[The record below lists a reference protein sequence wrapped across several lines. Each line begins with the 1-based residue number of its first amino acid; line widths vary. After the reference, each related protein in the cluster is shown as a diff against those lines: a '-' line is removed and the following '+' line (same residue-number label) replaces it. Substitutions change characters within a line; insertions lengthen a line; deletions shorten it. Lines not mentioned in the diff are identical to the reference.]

1 MDIQDHGKNHP
12 SGHESHGGVHLC
24 HKCGWPFPNPHPS
37 AKQRRSH
44 KRICGTIEGYKL
56 IDSRDIITHSTPS
69 DEEPLSDESHKTP
82 CAQVPKVME
91 SCSLEKN
98 IGGIGAMSNKSE
110 DEVFSDAAMEFQD
123 GGFGL
128 GRLDSF
134 NHPSKSDKDLTPV
147 VSFKDCEDTCD
158 VIPIKMEPL
167 TDVLEESSKVGGG
180 DKMAEYTVRQET
192 NAEKIEKMLDGISDL
207 GQLEEDFS
215 DRLASKTSI
224 NENAEQESDGK
235 GHLGISLERNLTD
248 VVASNRVH
256 AYVTS
261 EKTDD
266 ITPETRLVDRVVKV
280 KENDDKLPLNTVIN
294 DLSAKEESGKD
305 IDASTYNFQIPTD
318 AAQDSTNVCDKTEKE
333 NVSVYALKHE
343 SFKDHNTVKLP
354 QSRALASEEIIV
366 DEEDEVKDLVSQ
378 EKCDT
383 LSLKQL
389 DKDNEA
395 DASCIHVAEDSYKL
409 GGNKEELVEG
419 KSDVI
424 QLDKGSDTLGCF
436 VDDDTTKNKTDL
448 EVCYPEEKQPVLVS
462 HTDVETRKL
471 NNVCGSDDMDVP
483 QSGRNGAHITED
495 ENTGRIDDENY
506 VKKTL
511 TLNESTNGSSLSQTN
526 PSSNLLDVE
535 NSASESFSLHH
546 DSPVA
551 AKEANDEYTRALPE
565 TEGPHL
571 NRASNSLD
579 DMKESEI
586 SRDIKLQ
593 GECVGKDL
601 MTSAVNNIE
610 GNEFEKT
617 SQDQLKKDS
626 IHSPSFAEPTGR
638 ISGAVDDSHTGESG
652 VDASGTSTLSLQ
664 GEADNGSIKP
674 QLDAPVGDVLKS
686 SSHNDSLAGQ
696 WGSVSVSSMQSDNPA
711 AINTENLSPT
721 GSHPLLEPEK
731 ANINKPSAVLG
742 EKHFHKSDEFEPPSF
757 MTLVEPGGSNQNV
770 AAASEIQTTQN
781 SQHAGWFPS
790 ITHAAN
796 ESQGRKKEEIIAK
809 VNNWNTMQHTPLKS
823 LLGEAINE
831 TKPKSPN
838 STKAAPRDE
847 KITKDNGGMV
857 TKVSSI
863 LGPESPEAEPSN
875 VEKWDSPARYQA
887 DIKREK
893 RKMKGRPLWT
903 QFVCCSS
910 AN

>member
-44 KRICGTIEGYKL
+44 KKICGTIEGYKL

-82 CAQVPKVME
+82 CAQVPKVVE

-110 DEVFSDAAMEFQD
+110 DDVFSDAAMEFQD

-134 NHPSKSDKDLTPV
+134 DHPSKSDKDLTPV

-167 TDVLEESSKVGGG
+167 MDVLEESSKVGGG

-192 NAEKIEKMLDGISDL
+192 NAEKIEMMLDGISDL

-215 DRLASKTSI
+215 DR
-224 NENAEQESDGK
+224 
-235 GHLGISLERNLTD
+235 
-248 VVASNRVH
+248 VH
-256 AYVTS
+256 ACVTS

-294 DLSAKEESGKD
+294 DLSAKDESAKD
-305 IDASTYNFQIPTD
+305 IDASTYNFQILTD
-318 AAQDSTNVCDKTEKE
+318 AAQDSTKVCDKTEKE

-395 DASCIHVAEDSYKL
+395 DALCIHVAEDSYKL

-419 KSDVI
+419 KTDVI
-424 QLDKGSDTLGCF
+424 QLDKGSDTLGSF
-436 VDDDTTKNKTDL
+436 VDDDTTKNKKDL
-448 EVCYPEEKQPVLVS
+448 EVWYLKEKQPVLVS
-462 HTDVETRKL
+462 HTDVEL
-471 NNVCGSDDMDVP
+471 NNACGSDDMDVP

-511 TLNESTNGSSLSQTN
+511 TSNESTNGSSLSQTN

-535 NSASESFSLHH
+535 NSASESVSLHH

-551 AKEANDEYTRALPE
+551 AKEDNDEYTRALPE

-638 ISGAVDDSHTGESG
+638 ISAAVDDSHTGESG

-674 QLDAPVGDVLKS
+674 QLDAPVGDVSKS
-686 SSHNDSLAGQ
+686 SSHNDSLDGQ
-696 WGSVSVSSMQSDNPA
+696 WGSVSVFSMQSDNPA
-711 AINTENLSPT
+711 AINTENLSPI

-742 EKHFHKSDEFEPPSF
+742 EKHFDKSDEFKPPSF
-757 MTLVEPGGSNQNV
+757 MTLVEPVGSNENA
-770 AAASEIQTTQN
+770 AAASEVQTAQN

-790 ITHAAN
+790 ITHTAS

-831 TKPKSPN
+831 TKPKFPN
-838 STKAAPRDE
+838 SPKADPRDE
-847 KITKDNGGMV
+847 KVTKDNGGMV

-863 LGPESPEAEPSN
+863 LGPESPETEPSN

>member
-44 KRICGTIEGYKL
+44 KKICGTIEGYKL

-82 CAQVPKVME
+82 CAQVPKVVE

-110 DEVFSDAAMEFQD
+110 DDVFSDAAMEFQD

-134 NHPSKSDKDLTPV
+134 DHPSKSDKDLTPV

-167 TDVLEESSKVGGG
+167 MDVLEESSKVGGG

-192 NAEKIEKMLDGISDL
+192 NAEKIEMMLDGISDL

-215 DRLASKTSI
+215 DR
-224 NENAEQESDGK
+224 
-235 GHLGISLERNLTD
+235 
-248 VVASNRVH
+248 VH
-256 AYVTS
+256 ACVTS

-294 DLSAKEESGKD
+294 DLSAKDESAKD

-318 AAQDSTNVCDKTEKE
+318 AAQDSTKVCDKTEKE

-378 EKCDT
+378 EICDT

-409 GGNKEELVEG
+409 GGNKEEVVEG
-419 KSDVI
+419 KTDVI
-424 QLDKGSDTLGCF
+424 QLDKGSDTLGSF
-436 VDDDTTKNKTDL
+436 VDDDTTKNKKDL
-448 EVCYPEEKQPVLVS
+448 EVC
-462 HTDVETRKL
+462 
-471 NNVCGSDDMDVP
+471 DDMDVP

-511 TLNESTNGSSLSQTN
+511 TSNESTNGSSLSQTN

-535 NSASESFSLHH
+535 NSASESVSLHH

-551 AKEANDEYTRALPE
+551 AKEDNDEYTRALPE

-571 NRASNSLD
+571 NRPSNSLD

-593 GECVGKDL
+593 GECVVKNL
-601 MTSAVNNIE
+601 MTSAVSNIE

-638 ISGAVDDSHTGESG
+638 ISAAVDDSHTGESG

-674 QLDAPVGDVLKS
+674 QLDAPVGDVSKS
-686 SSHNDSLAGQ
+686 SSHNDSLDGQ
-696 WGSVSVSSMQSDNPA
+696 WGSVSVFSMQSDNPA
-711 AINTENLSPT
+711 AINTENLSPI

-742 EKHFHKSDEFEPPSF
+742 EKHFDKSDEFKPPSF
-757 MTLVEPGGSNQNV
+757 MTLVEPVGSNQNA
-770 AAASEIQTTQN
+770 AAASEVQTAQN

-790 ITHAAN
+790 ITHTAS

-831 TKPKSPN
+831 TKPKFPN
-838 STKAAPRDE
+838 SPKADPRDE
-847 KITKDNGGMV
+847 KVTKDNGGMV

-863 LGPESPEAEPSN
+863 LGPESPETEPSN
-875 VEKWDSPARYQA
+875 VEKWDSPAKYQA

>member
-215 DRLASKTSI
+215 DR
-224 NENAEQESDGK
+224 
-235 GHLGISLERNLTD
+235 
-248 VVASNRVH
+248 VH

-305 IDASTYNFQIPTD
+305 IDASTYNFQIPTN

-366 DEEDEVKDLVSQ
+366 DEEDEVKDL
-378 EKCDT
+378 
-383 LSLKQL
+383 
-389 DKDNEA
+389 
-395 DASCIHVAEDSYKL
+395 
-409 GGNKEELVEG
+409 LVEG

-424 QLDKGSDTLGCF
+424 QLDKGSDTLGSF

-626 IHSPSFAEPTGR
+626 IHSPSFAEPMGR

-686 SSHNDSLAGQ
+686 SSHNDSLA
-696 WGSVSVSSMQSDNPA
+696 VSSMQSDNPA

-742 EKHFHKSDEFEPPSF
+742 EKHFDKSDEFEPPSF

-770 AAASEIQTTQN
+770 AAASEIQTMQN

-796 ESQGRKKEEIIAK
+796 ESRGRKKEEIIAK

>member
-215 DRLASKTSI
+215 DR
-224 NENAEQESDGK
+224 
-235 GHLGISLERNLTD
+235 
-248 VVASNRVH
+248 VH

-305 IDASTYNFQIPTD
+305 IDASTYNFQIPTN

-366 DEEDEVKDLVSQ
+366 DEEDEVKDL
-378 EKCDT
+378 
-383 LSLKQL
+383 
-389 DKDNEA
+389 
-395 DASCIHVAEDSYKL
+395 
-409 GGNKEELVEG
+409 LVEG

-424 QLDKGSDTLGCF
+424 QLDKGSDTLGSF

-626 IHSPSFAEPTGR
+626 IHSPSFAEPMGR

-696 WGSVSVSSMQSDNPA
+696 WGSVSGIFLD
-711 AINTENLSPT
+711 AI
-721 GSHPLLEPEK
+721 
-731 ANINKPSAVLG
+731 
-742 EKHFHKSDEFEPPSF
+742 
-757 MTLVEPGGSNQNV
+757 
-770 AAASEIQTTQN
+770 
-781 SQHAGWFPS
+781 
-790 ITHAAN
+790 
-796 ESQGRKKEEIIAK
+796 R
-809 VNNWNTMQHTPLKS
+809 
-823 LLGEAINE
+823 
-831 TKPKSPN
+831 
-838 STKAAPRDE
+838 
-847 KITKDNGGMV
+847 
-857 TKVSSI
+857 
-863 LGPESPEAEPSN
+863 
-875 VEKWDSPARYQA
+875 
-887 DIKREK
+887 
-893 RKMKGRPLWT
+893 
-903 QFVCCSS
+903 
-910 AN
+910 

>member
-44 KRICGTIEGYKL
+44 KKICGTIEGYKL

-82 CAQVPKVME
+82 CAQVPKVVE

-110 DEVFSDAAMEFQD
+110 DDVFSDAAMEFQD

-134 NHPSKSDKDLTPV
+134 DHPSKSDKDLTPV

-167 TDVLEESSKVGGG
+167 MDVLEESSKVGGG

-192 NAEKIEKMLDGISDL
+192 NAEKIEMMLDGISDL

-215 DRLASKTSI
+215 DR
-224 NENAEQESDGK
+224 
-235 GHLGISLERNLTD
+235 
-248 VVASNRVH
+248 VH
-256 AYVTS
+256 ACVTS

-294 DLSAKEESGKD
+294 DLSAKDESAKD

-318 AAQDSTNVCDKTEKE
+318 AAQDSTKVCDKTEKE

-419 KSDVI
+419 KTDVI
-424 QLDKGSDTLGCF
+424 QLDKGSDTLGSF
-436 VDDDTTKNKTDL
+436 VDDDTTKNKKDL
-448 EVCYPEEKQPVLVS
+448 EVWYLKEKQPVLVS
-462 HTDVETRKL
+462 HTDVEL
-471 NNVCGSDDMDVP
+471 NNICGSDDMDVP

-506 VKKTL
+506 VKKIL
-511 TLNESTNGSSLSQTN
+511 TSNESTNGSSLSQTN

-535 NSASESFSLHH
+535 NSASESVSLHH

-551 AKEANDEYTRALPE
+551 AKEDNDEYTRALPE

-593 GECVGKDL
+593 GECVVKDL

-638 ISGAVDDSHTGESG
+638 ISAAGDDSHTGESG

-674 QLDAPVGDVLKS
+674 QLDAPVGDVSKS
-686 SSHNDSLAGQ
+686 SSHNDSLDGQ
-696 WGSVSVSSMQSDNPA
+696 WGSVSVFSMQSDNPA
-711 AINTENLSPT
+711 AVNTENLSPI

-742 EKHFHKSDEFEPPSF
+742 EKHFDKSDEFKPPSF
-757 MTLVEPGGSNQNV
+757 MTLVEPVGSNQNA
-770 AAASEIQTTQN
+770 AAASEVQTAQN

-790 ITHAAN
+790 ITHTAS

-831 TKPKSPN
+831 TKPKFPN
-838 STKAAPRDE
+838 SPKADPRDE
-847 KITKDNGGMV
+847 KVTKDNGGMV

-863 LGPESPEAEPSN
+863 LGPESPETEPSN
-875 VEKWDSPARYQA
+875 VEKWDSPAKYQA

>member
-134 NHPSKSDKDLTPV
+134 NHPSKSDRDLTPV

-215 DRLASKTSI
+215 DR
-224 NENAEQESDGK
+224 
-235 GHLGISLERNLTD
+235 
-248 VVASNRVH
+248 VH

-305 IDASTYNFQIPTD
+305 IDASTYNFQIPTN

-389 DKDNEA
+389 DKDNAA

-424 QLDKGSDTLGCF
+424 QLDKGSDTLGSF

-626 IHSPSFAEPTGR
+626 IHSPSFAEPMGR
-638 ISGAVDDSHTGESG
+638 ISGAVDDSHTGKSG

-674 QLDAPVGDVLKS
+674 QLDAPV
-686 SSHNDSLAGQ
+686 
-696 WGSVSVSSMQSDNPA
+696 VSSMQSDNPA

-742 EKHFHKSDEFEPPSF
+742 EKHFDKSDEFEPPSF

-770 AAASEIQTTQN
+770 AAASEIQTMQN

-893 RKMKGRPLWT
+893 RKIKGRPLWT

>member
-134 NHPSKSDKDLTPV
+134 NHPSKSDRDLTPV

-215 DRLASKTSI
+215 DR
-224 NENAEQESDGK
+224 
-235 GHLGISLERNLTD
+235 
-248 VVASNRVH
+248 VH

-305 IDASTYNFQIPTD
+305 IDASTYNFQIPTN

-389 DKDNEA
+389 DKDNAA

-424 QLDKGSDTLGCF
+424 QLDKGSDTLGSF

-626 IHSPSFAEPTGR
+626 IHSPSFAEPMGR
-638 ISGAVDDSHTGESG
+638 ISGAVDDSHTGKSG

-742 EKHFHKSDEFEPPSF
+742 EKHFDKSDEFEPPSF

-770 AAASEIQTTQN
+770 AAASEIQTMQN

-893 RKMKGRPLWT
+893 RKIKGRPLWT

>member
-158 VIPIKMEPL
+158 VIPIEMEPL

-215 DRLASKTSI
+215 
-224 NENAEQESDGK
+224 E
-235 GHLGISLERNLTD
+235 
-248 VVASNRVH
+248 RVH

-294 DLSAKEESGKD
+294 DLLAKEESGKD
-305 IDASTYNFQIPTD
+305 IDASTYNFQIPTN

-389 DKDNEA
+389 DKDNAA

-424 QLDKGSDTLGCF
+424 QLDKGSDTLGSF

-551 AKEANDEYTRALPE
+551 VKEANDEYTRALPE

-586 SRDIKLQ
+586 SRDIKLL

-626 IHSPSFAEPTGR
+626 IHSPSFAEPMGR

-742 EKHFHKSDEFEPPSF
+742 EKHFDKSDEFEPPSF
-757 MTLVEPGGSNQNV
+757 MTLVEPGGSNQDV
-770 AAASEIQTTQN
+770 AAASEIQTMQN

>member
-134 NHPSKSDKDLTPV
+134 NHPSKSDRDLTPV

-305 IDASTYNFQIPTD
+305 IDASTYNFQIPTN

-389 DKDNEA
+389 DKDNAA

-424 QLDKGSDTLGCF
+424 QLDKGSDTLGSF

-626 IHSPSFAEPTGR
+626 IHSPSFAEPMGR
-638 ISGAVDDSHTGESG
+638 ISGAVDDSHTGKSG

-674 QLDAPVGDVLKS
+674 QLDAPV
-686 SSHNDSLAGQ
+686 
-696 WGSVSVSSMQSDNPA
+696 VSSMQSDNPA

-742 EKHFHKSDEFEPPSF
+742 EKHFDKSDEFEPPSF

-770 AAASEIQTTQN
+770 AAASEIQTMQN

-893 RKMKGRPLWT
+893 RKIKGRPLWT

>member
-134 NHPSKSDKDLTPV
+134 NHPSKSDRDLTPV

-215 DRLASKTSI
+215 DR
-224 NENAEQESDGK
+224 
-235 GHLGISLERNLTD
+235 
-248 VVASNRVH
+248 VH

-305 IDASTYNFQIPTD
+305 IDASTYNFQIPTN

-389 DKDNEA
+389 DKDNAA

-424 QLDKGSDTLGCF
+424 QLDKGSDTLGSF

-626 IHSPSFAEPTGR
+626 IHSPSFAEPMGR
-638 ISGAVDDSHTGESG
+638 ISGAVDDSHTGKSG

-686 SSHNDSLAGQ
+686 SSHNDSLA
-696 WGSVSVSSMQSDNPA
+696 VSSMQSDNPA

-742 EKHFHKSDEFEPPSF
+742 EKHFDKSDEFEPPSF

-770 AAASEIQTTQN
+770 AAASEIQTMQN

-893 RKMKGRPLWT
+893 RKIKGRPLWT

>member
-215 DRLASKTSI
+215 DR
-224 NENAEQESDGK
+224 
-235 GHLGISLERNLTD
+235 
-248 VVASNRVH
+248 VH

-305 IDASTYNFQIPTD
+305 IDASTYNFQIPTN

-366 DEEDEVKDLVSQ
+366 DEEDEVKDL
-378 EKCDT
+378 
-383 LSLKQL
+383 
-389 DKDNEA
+389 
-395 DASCIHVAEDSYKL
+395 
-409 GGNKEELVEG
+409 LVEG

-424 QLDKGSDTLGCF
+424 QLDKGSDTLGSF

-626 IHSPSFAEPTGR
+626 IHSPSFAEPMGR

-742 EKHFHKSDEFEPPSF
+742 EKHFDKSDEFEPPSF

-770 AAASEIQTTQN
+770 AAASEIQTMQN

-796 ESQGRKKEEIIAK
+796 ESRGRKKEEIIAK

>member
-215 DRLASKTSI
+215 DR
-224 NENAEQESDGK
+224 
-235 GHLGISLERNLTD
+235 
-248 VVASNRVH
+248 VH

-305 IDASTYNFQIPTD
+305 IDASTYNFQIPTN

-366 DEEDEVKDLVSQ
+366 DEEDEVKDL
-378 EKCDT
+378 
-383 LSLKQL
+383 
-389 DKDNEA
+389 
-395 DASCIHVAEDSYKL
+395 
-409 GGNKEELVEG
+409 LVEG

-424 QLDKGSDTLGCF
+424 QLDKGSDTLGSF

-626 IHSPSFAEPTGR
+626 IHSPSFAEPMGR

-674 QLDAPVGDVLKS
+674 QLDAPV
-686 SSHNDSLAGQ
+686 
-696 WGSVSVSSMQSDNPA
+696 VSSMQSDNPA

-742 EKHFHKSDEFEPPSF
+742 EKHFDKSDEFEPPSF

-770 AAASEIQTTQN
+770 AAASEIQTMQN

-796 ESQGRKKEEIIAK
+796 ESRGRKKEEIIAK

>member
-44 KRICGTIEGYKL
+44 KKICGTIEGYKL

-82 CAQVPKVME
+82 CAQVPKVVE

-110 DEVFSDAAMEFQD
+110 DDVFSDAAMEFQD

-134 NHPSKSDKDLTPV
+134 DHPSKSDKDLTPV

-167 TDVLEESSKVGGG
+167 MDVLEESSKVGGG

-192 NAEKIEKMLDGISDL
+192 NAEKIEMMLDGISDL

-215 DRLASKTSI
+215 DR
-224 NENAEQESDGK
+224 
-235 GHLGISLERNLTD
+235 
-248 VVASNRVH
+248 VH
-256 AYVTS
+256 ACVTS

-294 DLSAKEESGKD
+294 DLSAKDESAKD

-318 AAQDSTNVCDKTEKE
+318 AAQDSTKVCDKTEKE

-378 EKCDT
+378 EICDT

-409 GGNKEELVEG
+409 GGNKEEVVEG
-419 KSDVI
+419 KTDVI
-424 QLDKGSDTLGCF
+424 QLDKGSDTLGSF
-436 VDDDTTKNKTDL
+436 VDDDTTKNKKDL
-448 EVCYPEEKQPVLVS
+448 EVWYLKEKQPVLVS
-462 HTDVETRKL
+462 HTDVEL
-471 NNVCGSDDMDVP
+471 NNICGSDDMDVP

-511 TLNESTNGSSLSQTN
+511 TSNESTNGSSLSQTN

-535 NSASESFSLHH
+535 NSASESVSLHH

-551 AKEANDEYTRALPE
+551 AKEDNDEYTRALPE

-571 NRASNSLD
+571 NRPSNSLD

-593 GECVGKDL
+593 GECVVKNL
-601 MTSAVNNIE
+601 MTSAVSNIE

-638 ISGAVDDSHTGESG
+638 ISAAVDDSHTGESG

-674 QLDAPVGDVLKS
+674 QLDAPVGDVSKS
-686 SSHNDSLAGQ
+686 SSHNDSLDGQ
-696 WGSVSVSSMQSDNPA
+696 WGSVSVFSMQSDNPA
-711 AINTENLSPT
+711 AINTENLSPI

-742 EKHFHKSDEFEPPSF
+742 EKHFDKSDEFKPPSF
-757 MTLVEPGGSNQNV
+757 MTLVEPVGSNQNA
-770 AAASEIQTTQN
+770 AAASEVQTAQN

-790 ITHAAN
+790 ITHTAS

-831 TKPKSPN
+831 TKPKFPN
-838 STKAAPRDE
+838 SPKADPRDE
-847 KITKDNGGMV
+847 KVTKDNGGMV

-863 LGPESPEAEPSN
+863 LGPESPETEPSN
-875 VEKWDSPARYQA
+875 VEKWDSPAKYQA

>member
-44 KRICGTIEGYKL
+44 KKICGTIEGYKL

-82 CAQVPKVME
+82 CAQVPKVVE

-110 DEVFSDAAMEFQD
+110 DDVFSDAAMEFQD

-134 NHPSKSDKDLTPV
+134 DHPSKSDKDLTPV

-167 TDVLEESSKVGGG
+167 MDVLEESSKVGGG

-192 NAEKIEKMLDGISDL
+192 NAEKIEMMLDGISDL

-215 DRLASKTSI
+215 DR
-224 NENAEQESDGK
+224 
-235 GHLGISLERNLTD
+235 
-248 VVASNRVH
+248 VH
-256 AYVTS
+256 ACVTS

-294 DLSAKEESGKD
+294 DLSAKDESAKD

-318 AAQDSTNVCDKTEKE
+318 AAQDSTKVCDKTEKE
-333 NVSVYALKHE
+333 NVSVYALKYE

-378 EKCDT
+378 EICDT

-419 KSDVI
+419 KTDVI
-424 QLDKGSDTLGCF
+424 QLDKGSDTLGSF
-436 VDDDTTKNKTDL
+436 VDDDTTKNKKDL
-448 EVCYPEEKQPVLVS
+448 EVWYLKEKQPVLVS
-462 HTDVETRKL
+462 HTDVEL
-471 NNVCGSDDMDVP
+471 NNICGSDDMDVP

-495 ENTGRIDDENY
+495 KNTGRIDDENY

-511 TLNESTNGSSLSQTN
+511 TSNESTNGSSLSQTN

-535 NSASESFSLHH
+535 NSASESVSLHH

-551 AKEANDEYTRALPE
+551 GKEDNDEYTRALPE

-571 NRASNSLD
+571 NRPSNSLD

-593 GECVGKDL
+593 GECVVKNL
-601 MTSAVNNIE
+601 MTSAVSNIE

-638 ISGAVDDSHTGESG
+638 ISAAVDDSHTGESG

-674 QLDAPVGDVLKS
+674 QLDAPVGDVSKS
-686 SSHNDSLAGQ
+686 SSHNDSLDGQ
-696 WGSVSVSSMQSDNPA
+696 WGSVSVFWMQSDNPA
-711 AINTENLSPT
+711 AINTENLSPI

-742 EKHFHKSDEFEPPSF
+742 EKHFDKSDEFKPPSF
-757 MTLVEPGGSNQNV
+757 MTLVEPVGSNQNA
-770 AAASEIQTTQN
+770 AAASEVQNAQN

-790 ITHAAN
+790 ITHTAS

-831 TKPKSPN
+831 TKPKFPN
-838 STKAAPRDE
+838 SPKADPRDE
-847 KITKDNGGMV
+847 KVTKDNGGMV

-863 LGPESPEAEPSN
+863 LGPESPETEPSN
-875 VEKWDSPARYQA
+875 VEKWDSPAKYQA

>member
-44 KRICGTIEGYKL
+44 KKICGTIEGYKL

-82 CAQVPKVME
+82 CAQVPKVVE

-110 DEVFSDAAMEFQD
+110 DDVFSDAAMEFQD

-134 NHPSKSDKDLTPV
+134 DHPSKSDKDLTPV

-167 TDVLEESSKVGGG
+167 MDVLEESSKVGGG

-192 NAEKIEKMLDGISDL
+192 NAEKIEMMLDGISDL

-235 GHLGISLERNLTD
+235 GHLGINLEQNLTD

-256 AYVTS
+256 ACVTS

-294 DLSAKEESGKD
+294 DLSAKDESAKD

-318 AAQDSTNVCDKTEKE
+318 AAQDSTKVCDKTEKE

-419 KSDVI
+419 KTDVI
-424 QLDKGSDTLGCF
+424 QLDKGSDTLGSF
-436 VDDDTTKNKTDL
+436 VDDDTTKNKKDL
-448 EVCYPEEKQPVLVS
+448 EVWYLKEKQPVLVS
-462 HTDVETRKL
+462 HTDVEL
-471 NNVCGSDDMDVP
+471 NNICGSDDMDVP

-506 VKKTL
+506 VKKIL
-511 TLNESTNGSSLSQTN
+511 TSNESTNGSSLSQTN

-535 NSASESFSLHH
+535 NSASESVSLHH

-551 AKEANDEYTRALPE
+551 AKEDNDEYTRALPE

-593 GECVGKDL
+593 GECVVKDL

-638 ISGAVDDSHTGESG
+638 ISAAGDDSHTGESG

-674 QLDAPVGDVLKS
+674 QLDAPVGDVSKS
-686 SSHNDSLAGQ
+686 SSHNDSLDGQ
-696 WGSVSVSSMQSDNPA
+696 WGSVSVFSMQSDNPA
-711 AINTENLSPT
+711 AVNTENLSPI

-742 EKHFHKSDEFEPPSF
+742 EKHFDKSDEFKPPSF
-757 MTLVEPGGSNQNV
+757 MTLVEPVGSNQNA
-770 AAASEIQTTQN
+770 AAASEVQTAQN

-790 ITHAAN
+790 ITHTAS

-831 TKPKSPN
+831 TKPKFPN
-838 STKAAPRDE
+838 SPKADPRDE
-847 KITKDNGGMV
+847 KVTKDNGGMV

-863 LGPESPEAEPSN
+863 LGPESPETEPSN
-875 VEKWDSPARYQA
+875 VEKWDSPAKYQA

>member
-44 KRICGTIEGYKL
+44 KKICGTIEGYKL

-82 CAQVPKVME
+82 CAQVPKVVE

-110 DEVFSDAAMEFQD
+110 DDVFSDAAMEFQD

-134 NHPSKSDKDLTPV
+134 DHPSKSDKDLTPV

-167 TDVLEESSKVGGG
+167 MDVLEESSKVGGG

-192 NAEKIEKMLDGISDL
+192 NAEKIEMMLDGISDL

-235 GHLGISLERNLTD
+235 GHLGINLEQNLTD

-256 AYVTS
+256 ACVTS

-294 DLSAKEESGKD
+294 DLSAKDESAKD

-318 AAQDSTNVCDKTEKE
+318 AAQDSTKVCDKTEKE
-333 NVSVYALKHE
+333 N
-343 SFKDHNTVKLP
+343 
-354 QSRALASEEIIV
+354 
-366 DEEDEVKDLVSQ
+366 
-378 EKCDT
+378 
-383 LSLKQL
+383 
-389 DKDNEA
+389 A

-419 KSDVI
+419 KTDVI
-424 QLDKGSDTLGCF
+424 QLDKGSDTLGSF
-436 VDDDTTKNKTDL
+436 VDDDTTKNKKDL
-448 EVCYPEEKQPVLVS
+448 EVWYLKEKQPVLVS
-462 HTDVETRKL
+462 HTDVEL
-471 NNVCGSDDMDVP
+471 NNICGSDDMDVP

-506 VKKTL
+506 VKKIL
-511 TLNESTNGSSLSQTN
+511 TSNESTNGSSLSQTN

-535 NSASESFSLHH
+535 NSASESVSLHH

-551 AKEANDEYTRALPE
+551 AKEDNDEYTRALPE

-593 GECVGKDL
+593 GECVVKDL

-638 ISGAVDDSHTGESG
+638 ISAAGDDSHTGESG

-674 QLDAPVGDVLKS
+674 QLDAPVGDVSKS
-686 SSHNDSLAGQ
+686 SSHNDSLDGQ
-696 WGSVSVSSMQSDNPA
+696 WGSVSVFSMQSDNPA
-711 AINTENLSPT
+711 AVNTENLSPI

-742 EKHFHKSDEFEPPSF
+742 EKHFDKSDEFKPPSF
-757 MTLVEPGGSNQNV
+757 MTLVEPVGSNQNA
-770 AAASEIQTTQN
+770 AAASEVQTAQN

-790 ITHAAN
+790 ITHTAS

-831 TKPKSPN
+831 TKPKFPN
-838 STKAAPRDE
+838 SPKADPRDE
-847 KITKDNGGMV
+847 KVTKDNGGMV

-863 LGPESPEAEPSN
+863 LGPESPETEPSN
-875 VEKWDSPARYQA
+875 VEKWDSPAKYQA